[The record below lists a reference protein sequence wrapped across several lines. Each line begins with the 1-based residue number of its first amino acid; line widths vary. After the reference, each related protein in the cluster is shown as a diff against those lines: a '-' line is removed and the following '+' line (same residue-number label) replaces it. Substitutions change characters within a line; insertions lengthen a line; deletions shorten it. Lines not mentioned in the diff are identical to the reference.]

1 MKTDYVIVVDK
12 NDRQIC
18 LEEKLYAHKNNLLH
32 RAFSIFLFNDSNQIL
47 LQKRAPEKYH
57 SANLWSNT
65 CCSHPKEKLTLLESA
80 ELRLVE
86 EMGIKT
92 KLEKTFSFI
101 YSAKFNNG
109 LFENEFDHV
118 FFGKYN
124 DDPVLN
130 TKEAQDFMWIEIRE
144 LKKQIKLYP
153 AKFTVWLKIIFE
165 NYYKYFKDYEDNN
178 L

>member
-109 LFENEFDHV
+109 PFENEFDHV
-118 FFGKYN
+118 FF
-124 DDPVLN
+124 
-130 TKEAQDFMWIEIRE
+130 W
-144 LKKQIKLYP
+144 
-153 AKFTVWLKIIFE
+153 
-165 NYYKYFKDYEDNN
+165 
-178 L
+178 

>member
-1 MKTDYVIVVDK
+1 
-12 NDRQIC
+12 
-18 LEEKLYAHKNNLLH
+18 
-32 RAFSIFLFNDSNQIL
+32 
-47 LQKRAPEKYH
+47 
-57 SANLWSNT
+57 
-65 CCSHPKEKLTLLESA
+65 
-80 ELRLVE
+80 
-86 EMGIKT
+86 MGIKT

-118 FFGKYN
+118 LFGKYN

-130 TKEAQDFMWIEIRE
+130 KKEAQDFMWIEIRE
-144 LKKQIKLYP
+144 LKKQIQLYP
-153 AKFTVWLKIIFE
+153 GKFTVWLKIIFE